1 MRRRTVS
8 LSKVTGK
15 LGVVPVGKSR
25 SDILVMQP
33 TQDRHGERLTDGLHS
48 ARKEIG
54 GERLPIAG
62 RLRSPIQT
70 AELPRNHGLDCS

>member
-33 TQDRHGERLTDGLHS
+33 TQDRHGERLTDGLH
-48 ARKEIG
+48 G
-54 GERLPIAG
+54 AG
-62 RLRSPIQT
+62 DRRVL
-70 AELPRNHGLDCS
+70 LY